1 MDTVSLDYISLGQRI
16 KETRNSQ
23 KMTQSALAEACSLS
37 TSYIGHIERGSRI
50 LSADT
55 LFKIANV
62 LHVTMDSLTMDSVD
76 VSPLLFSRIESSL
89 KYKDKKK
96 VASFMK
102 VMKILADNID
112 EL

>member
-1 MDTVSLDYISLGQRI
+1 MDTLNLDYISLGLRI
-16 KETRNSQ
+16 KEVRKARN
-23 KMTQSALAEACSLS
+23 MTQSALAEACSLS

-62 LHVTMDSLTMDSVD
+62 LHVSMDSLTMDSVD
-76 VSPLLFSRIESSL
+76 ISPLLFSRIEASL

-96 VASFMK
+96 VATFMK
-102 VMKILADNID
+102 TLKILADNID